1 MARWVDLDD
10 EETTVSLNVQITP
23 DPTLAHRQGRATV
36 TVRDERGA
44 TVPAGT
50 AVTVAQRR
58 HAFLFGNIGFDLIP
72 LANGESALPDGPES
86 FGAASVDQL
95 PALADL
101 WLDVFNQ
108 ATLPFY
114 WGRFE
119 PERGRPDTERLR
131 RTAAWFAE
139 RGVVVKGHPLVWH
152 TVAAPW
158 LLDLTTAEVEQA
170 QRERIRRD
178 VRDFAGL
185 VDTWDAINEVV
196 IMPVFDK
203 EDNGITRMAREIGR
217 IATIRLAFEEARTA
231 NPKATLL
238 LNDFDM
244 STAYE
249 CLIEGVLEAG
259 ITIDALGLQSHM
271 HQGYWGEEKTLAIL
285 DRFSRYGLPIHFTE
299 STLLSGHV
307 MPKEIVDLND
317 YQIPHWPSTPEGEAR
332 QADEVVRHYRT
343 LVSHPAVEAITYWG
357 ITDDGAW
364 LGAPGGFVRADGTP
378 KPSYHALRS
387 LIKDEW
393 WLPPTPMTTDDDGR
407 VVVSGWLG
415 DYDLTAGDRTAPFVL
430 DRSGTAEVT
439 LPA

>member
-1 MARWVDLDD
+1 M
-10 EETTVSLNVQITP
+10 SLKVQITP
-23 DPTLAHRQGRATV
+23 DPTLAHRQGRTTV

-44 TVPAGT
+44 ILPAGT

-58 HAFLFGNIGFDLIP
+58 HAFLFGNIGFDFIP

-86 FGAASVDQL
+86 FGAAQVDGL

-152 TVAAPW
+152 TVTAPW
-158 LLDLTTAEVEQA
+158 LLDLTTAEVEQV

-217 IATIRLAFEEARTA
+217 IATIRLAFEEARAA
-231 NPKATLL
+231 NPSATLL

-259 ITIDALGLQSHM
+259 IRIDALGLQSHM

-393 WLPPTPMTTDDDGR
+393 WLPPTPMTTDDAGS
-407 VVVSGWLG
+407 VIVSGWFG
-415 DYDLTAGDRTAPFVL
+415 EYDVTVGDRTVPFVL
-430 DRSGTAEVT
+430 DRSGSAEVT
-439 LPA
+439 LPR